1 MLYCVRLC
9 VRFPFLRK
17 IFARKE
23 ERMGI
28 QGRTDWEEWKSES
41 RGKKSELGGME
52 ERIGRKG
59 RANREERKNGSGGKE
74 ERFGR
79 RGRVPAV
86 VLESTSAGTRKY
98 HLWYFPWYFHVFR
111 RRLHRLPENTTSS
124 AGEHYI
130 VCRRTPIRFSPSDS
144 ELIHPL
150 FDSKNGQSGK
160 NLTQKQE
167 SYAES
172 YASEL
177 IVYQ

>member
-1 MLYCVRLC
+1 MLYTRTREKHLREKCQNLTHLVVSMLISNMLYCVRLC
-9 VRFPFLRK
+9 VRFLFLRK

-28 QGRTDWEEWKSES
+28 KGRTDWEEWKSES
-41 RGKKSELGGME
+41 GGKE
-52 ERIGRKG
+52 EQIGRKG
-59 RANREERKNGSGGKE
+59 RTDREERKNGSGGKE

-124 AGEHYI
+124 AREHYI
-130 VCRRTPIRFSPSDS
+130 VCRRTLHRLPENTYSILPIR
-144 ELIHPL
+144 L
-150 FDSKNGQSGK
+150 
-160 NLTQKQE
+160 
-167 SYAES
+167 
-172 YASEL
+172 
-177 IVYQ
+177 

>member
-74 ERFGR
+74 ERIGR
-79 RGRVPAV
+79 KGRTVREKGA
-86 VLESTSAGTRKY
+86 STSGGTRKY
-98 HLWYFPWYFHVFR
+98 QRWYTKVPPMVFS
-111 RRLHRLPENTTSS
+111 LVLPRIQEKTTSS
-124 AGEHYI
+124 AGEHYV
-130 VCRRTPIRFSPSDS
+130 VCRRTLHRLPENTYSILPIR
-144 ELIHPL
+144 L
-150 FDSKNGQSGK
+150 
-160 NLTQKQE
+160 
-167 SYAES
+167 
-172 YASEL
+172 
-177 IVYQ
+177 